1 MSRKIWFKRKL
12 YGWGWYPVSKE
23 GWLVT
28 AGYVVGVAFFASTLD
43 EYTSSREWY
52 FTFLLPVILLTILF
66 IRLAYK
72 YGESPRWQW
81 GKRLKD

>member
-12 YGWGWYPVSKE
+12 YGWGWYPASKE

-28 AGYVVGVAFFASTLD
+28 TGYVLGIVFFAGTLD
-43 EYTSSREWY
+43 EYTSDREWY
-52 FTFLLPVILLTILF
+52 FTFLLPVTLLTISF
-66 IRLAYK
+66 IRIAYK

-81 GKRLKD
+81 GKRRDD